1 MARLEGKI
9 IAVTGPRKAEELSR
23 MIGKFGGTALIR
35 PAQGTVFLDDSLIEL
50 QLRSLIEHPPE
61 WLVLTTGAGT
71 EALVQTAENLG
82 LAEPF
87 LAALGG
93 MKLAAR
99 GYKTVNALRKLGL
112 TPEVR
117 DDDGTTAG
125 LLRALDDG
133 YDLRGSRVALQL
145 YGDPAPKLTAELARR
160 GAACEELLP
169 YRHIPPADEVIE
181 QLLREI
187 IHGQIDVVT
196 LTSTVQVRFVMGCA
210 EKLGVAEEVRAALAD
225 RVLAVAIGKVT
236 AEAMREEGV
245 ERVLYPEEE
254 RMGNM
259 LVTMSKYYNEAGEQ
273 LLAAN

>member
-1 MARLEGKI
+1 MARLDNKI
-9 IAVTGPRKAEELSR
+9 IAVTGTRQSDVLSR
-23 MIGKFGGTALIR
+23 MIGNFGGTAVIR
-35 PAQGTVFLDDSLIEL
+35 PAQGTVFIDDSQIEP
-50 QLRSLIEHPPE
+50 QLRSLIDRPAD

-71 EALVQTAENLG
+71 DALIQAAENLG

-87 LAALGG
+87 LAALGR

-112 TPEVR
+112 VHEAR

-160 GAACEELLP
+160 GAVCEELLP
-169 YRHIPPADEVIE
+169 YRHIPPVDEVIE
-181 QLLREI
+181 QLLQEI
-187 IHGQIDVVT
+187 IHGRIDAVA

-210 EKLGVAEEVRAALAD
+210 ERLGVAEAVRDAFAA
-225 RVLAVAIGKVT
+225 RVLPVAIGKVT

-245 ERVLYPEEE
+245 SRVLYPEEE

-259 LVTMSKYYNEAGEQ
+259 LVAMSKYYNEAGER